1 MCRLLGEKQMNR
13 REFIGSLITTAAVGT
28 NCLRAD
34 LAGSLEQQQKPKK
47 PAIPRRILGK
57 TSVKVSALIIGGV
70 VAMKEAPTAKFHP
83 AELANA
89 AIDAGINYF
98 DTAPSYGNGQSE
110 RNYGEVLA
118 TRRNEVFLATKTG
131 NRSYD
136 GAMREVEESL
146 KRLRTDRL
154 DLLQV
159 HGTKAKED
167 FTKWD
172 KPDGVLKALYKLRDE
187 KVTRFIGVT
196 GHESPEAMR
205 RAIELFDFDT
215 ILTTFNP
222 TLRRRPY
229 QKLVIP
235 LARKKKMGI
244 LAMKVMGGG
253 YGSLAAGN
261 PLRNDDVWY
270 HDEAPRQSQAAE
282 LIRYALGL
290 PISAAVVGMRSLE
303 HLKINV
309 AAVRDARP
317 LNKQQR
323 KALETHMS

>member
-1 MCRLLGEKQMNR
+1 M
-13 REFIGSLITTAAVGT
+13 AAVV
-28 NCLRAD
+28 
-34 LAGSLEQQQKPKK
+34 AGGATCTRPTLETESRKHEKSKK
-47 PAIPRRILGK
+47 PVIPRRVLGK
-57 TSVKVSALIIGGV
+57 TGVKVSALILGGV

-89 AIDAGINYF
+89 ALDAGINYF

-110 RNYGEVLA
+110 RNYGEVLE

-136 GAMREVEESL
+136 GAMREVEASL

-154 DLLQV
+154 DLLQI
-159 HGTKAKED
+159 HGVKAKED
-167 FTKWD
+167 FTKWE
-172 KPDGVLKALYKLRDE
+172 KSDGVLKALCKLRDE

-196 GHESPEAMR
+196 GHESAESMR

-215 ILTTFNP
+215 VLTTFNP
-222 TLRRRPY
+222 TTRRLPY
-229 QKLVIP
+229 QRLVLP

-253 YGSLAAGN
+253 LGSLAIGN
-261 PLRNDDVWY
+261 PIKNDDVWY
-270 HDEAPRQSQAAE
+270 HDAAPRQAEAAM

-290 PISAAVVGMRSLE
+290 PISAAVVGMGSLE
-303 HLKINV
+303 HLRNNV
-309 AAVRDARP
+309 SAVRDAQP
-317 LNKQQR
+317 LNKKER
-323 KALETHMS
+323 KVLEV